1 MGTRPS
7 RPWSI
12 AFAGLAG
19 LWALFLLPPQLMAW
33 YDAPPWA
40 VALDG
45 TALYRGVH
53 QALAAIGLRDDY
65 MVFGSAI
72 SLSFALLWFAT
83 GPVLTWLGWTG
94 RVFSAILLLL
104 APLTLLS
111 YLNHPET
118 APLHF
123 LWGAEAFGLIAL
135 GVAGLVAA
143 FSRAPHVRVWERG
156 VLAATLPIAVGST
169 VLFSYWPHG
178 SVVGLAV
185 QACVL
190 AAFAPRQ
197 VRAAS
202 AVPSGVSLPV
212 GADRER

>member
-1 MGTRPS
+1 MRRHPS

-33 YDAPPWA
+33 YDAPPLA

-65 MVFGSAI
+65 MVFGAAI
-72 SLSFALLWFAT
+72 SLSFALLWLAT

-94 RVFSAILLLL
+94 RVFSVILLLL

-118 APLHF
+118 APLHL
-123 LWGAEAFGLIAL
+123 LWGGEAFGLIAL
-135 GVAGLVAA
+135 GVAGVLAA
-143 FSRAPHVRVWERG
+143 FSRAPGVRAWERG
-156 VLAATLPIAVGST
+156 LLAATLPVAAGST

-178 SVVGLAV
+178 SVVGLAA

-190 AAFAPRQ
+190 AAFAPRHPSAARS
-197 VRAAS
+197 VR
-202 AVPSGVSLPV
+202 SGDLRSVSV
-212 GADRER
+212 DAER